1 MWMEILVSSICK
13 VEKIEA
19 CFHVTMKKINIVKK
33 LQAYQS
39 IHSTRIW
46 FQQVLT
52 KLSNFG
58 TSSEANLLRHT
69 TLTFQLITFAT
80 TDKMILS
87 QSHNQTFLS
96 PYWTLNQVWTRS
108 DFSQTLPKT
117 RLQIFVSRSLIPNG
131 FFALH
136 WIEAFEFGTSSLE
149 ASLIGSD
156 SKMPLFQL
164 TSHHQANS
172 LQLPTWTAKPF
183 FCGRTE
189 HFSSK

>member
-1 MWMEILVSSICK
+1 

-19 CFHVTMKKINIVKK
+19 CFHVTMKKINIAKK

-69 TLTFQLITFAT
+69 TLIFQFTTFAT
-80 TDKMILS
+80 TDKMIFS
-87 QSHNQTFLS
+87 QSHNQTFQS
-96 PYWTLNQVWTRS
+96 PYWTLNQLWTRS
-108 DFSQTLPKT
+108 YFSQTLPKI
-117 RLQIFVSRSLIPNG
+117 RSQIFVSRSLIQNG
-131 FFALH
+131 FFALQ

-149 ASLIGSD
+149 ASFLVKIQKFPSFNWFLTTMRIPRNFPHEQQ
-156 SKMPLFQL
+156 SRFSVVEPSIFQ
-164 TSHHQANS
+164 QIII
-172 LQLPTWTAKPF
+172 
-183 FCGRTE
+183 
-189 HFSSK
+189 